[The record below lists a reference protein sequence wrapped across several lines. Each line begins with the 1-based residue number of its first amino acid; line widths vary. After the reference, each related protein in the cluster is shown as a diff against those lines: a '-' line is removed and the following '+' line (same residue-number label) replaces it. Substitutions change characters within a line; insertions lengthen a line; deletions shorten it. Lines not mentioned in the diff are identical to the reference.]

1 MAALAIDI
9 ELARRNFDLVV
20 DLSLD
25 AETLAILGPSGSG
38 KSSLL
43 RTVAGLERPRRGQI
57 TLAEE
62 VWLDTER
69 GVRRGAES
77 RRVGYVP
84 QDYGL
89 FPHLTVSAN
98 VRFAARRDRPDLLE
112 RLGIAH
118 LARARPAQLS
128 GGERQRVAL
137 ARALAREPLVL
148 LLDEP
153 FAALDADTRAR
164 VREELS
170 ELLRELKLPTL
181 MVTHAF
187 EDAVALAPRI
197 AVLDHG
203 RIEQLAG
210 PAELIDR
217 PATPAVAALTGA
229 NVVAATATPSAA
241 GSSVVLSGGG
251 ELSAGTRADGPV
263 LVAIHPWELEL
274 VDPRTASLID
284 HVIDVRPREGGR
296 LIKLSR
302 FVVHTRPG
310 DEPHTEVS
318 AGSAVG
324 LRAQPIHV
332 RLLAPHPHS
341 GRDAGDEPAVGPPD
355 AAVAP
360 GGAPT

>member
-1 MAALAIDI
+1 MAGLAIDI
-9 ELARRNFDLVV
+9 ALARREFELAVAFA
-20 DLSLD
+20 LG

-43 RTVAGLERPRRGQI
+43 RTVAGLESPHRGRI
-57 TLAEE
+57 TLADE

-69 GVRRGAES
+69 GVRRRPEA

-89 FPHLTVSAN
+89 FPHLTVDAN
-98 VRFAARRDRPDLLE
+98 VRFASRRHRPDLLE
-112 RLGIAH
+112 RLGVAH
-118 LARARPAQLS
+118 LARARPVELS

-153 FAALDADTRAR
+153 FAALDADTRAH
-164 VREELS
+164 VRDELAQ
-170 ELLRELKLPTL
+170 ELGKLKLPTL

-197 AVLDHG
+197 AVLNRG
-203 RIEQLAG
+203 RIEQLAR
-210 PAELIDR
+210 PAELIER
-217 PATPAVAALTGA
+217 PATAVVAALTGA
-229 NVVAATATPSAA
+229 NILAATATPSAHGA
-241 GSSVVLSGGG
+241 TVSLSGGG
-251 ELSAGTRADGPV
+251 ELSASTRADGAV

-274 VDPRTASLID
+274 VDPRTSSLID
-284 HVIDVRPREGGR
+284 HVVNVHPHQGGL

-310 DEPHTEVS
+310 NETPSGISEGSV
-318 AGSAVG
+318 AGLHAH
-324 LRAQPIHV
+324 PDHV
-332 RLLAPHPHS
+332 RLLSPHP
-341 GRDAGDEPAVGPPD
+341 AQPA
-355 AAVAP
+355 
-360 GGAPT
+360 